1 MPIVKPISGHTS
13 CKGIYR
19 YLTNR
24 NRALASDYINLDV
37 PERIDGQPF
46 DWAKVMDDTRRR
58 NGNDRAWGGHRART
72 YKHYVL
78 SPDPEDG
85 IGLDA
90 LRELAVAWAE
100 KHFADYEVAIVYHD
114 DNERGIPHAH
124 VVVNN
129 TNLATGKRLQDPDP
143 KALKHS
149 AQEMAR
155 ERHLRDLDTDMPQL
169 DSRKPDRFKR
179 APSYQAVYRRRSEK
193 AIEAEGAYSWVADI
207 RRRVGIARSVARS
220 EREFRSVLKSIGIDI
235 ADNSPKAARRDWIY
249 SFSEHPT
256 WKITGENLGVAYGRE
271 AVTRKV
277 NGSFGRL
284 SDASERQIARV
295 ARTAYE
301 LDDLERLRALAE
313 AVEYV
318 ERNRIRDQHQLDES
332 EAPAEVAEVVR
343 DAGILPE
350 RSAPKVVNENRKQR
364 KERESRRTGK
374 DQRTA
379 QSRDRAEKHEKGR

>member
-13 CKGIYR
+13 CRGIYR
-19 YLTNR
+19 YLTKK

-37 PERIDGQPF
+37 PEQIEGGPF
-46 DWAKVMDDTRRR
+46 DWADVMDDTRRR

-90 LRELAVAWAE
+90 LRELATVWAQ

-149 AQEMAR
+149 AQEMAM

-169 DSRKPDRFKR
+169 DSRRPDRFKN
-179 APSYQAVYRRRSEK
+179 ASTHQAVYRRRSEK
-193 AIEAEGAYSWVADI
+193 AIEAEGGYSWVADI

-220 EREFRSVLKSIGIDI
+220 EREFRSVLKSIGIEVS
-235 ADNSPKAARRDWIY
+235 DNSPKAARRDWVY
-249 SFSEHPT
+249 SFTDHPT
-256 WKITGENLGVAYGRE
+256 RRITGENLGVAYGKE
-271 AVTRKV
+271 AITRKV

-284 SDASERQIARV
+284 SDASERQIAKV

-301 LDDLERLRALAE
+301 LDDLEKLRALAD

-318 ERNRIRDQHQLDES
+318 ERNRIRDERQLAES
-332 EAPAEVAEVVR
+332 GAPAEVAELVK

-350 RSAPKVVNENRKQR
+350 KSVPRVVNESKRRKY
-364 KERESRRTGK
+364 EHETRRTGK
-374 DQRTA
+374 DQRTT
-379 QSRDRAEKHEKGR
+379 QNRNRTQKRGKDR

>member
-13 CKGIYR
+13 CRGIYR
-19 YLTNR
+19 YLTKND
-24 NRALASDYINLDV
+24 RALASDYLNLDV
-37 PERIDGQPF
+37 PERIEGQPF

-100 KHFADYEVAIVYHD
+100 RHFADYEVAIVYHD

-129 TNLATGKRLQDPDP
+129 TNLATGNRLQDPDP

-149 AQEMAR
+149 AQEMAQ

-169 DSRKPDRFKR
+169 DSRRPDRFR
-179 APSYQAVYRRRSEK
+179 SAPTHQAVYRRRSEK
-193 AIEAEGAYSWVADI
+193 AIEAEGGYSWVSDI

-220 EREFRSVLKSIGIDI
+220 EREFRNVLSSIGVEV
-235 ADNSPKAARRDWIY
+235 ADNSPKAARRDWVY
-249 SFSEHPT
+249 SFSDHPS
-256 WKITGENLGVAYGRE
+256 WRITGENLGVAYGRE
-271 AVTRKV
+271 AVTRRV
-277 NGSFGRL
+277 SGSFGRL
-284 SDASERQIARV
+284 SDASERQIAKV

-301 LDDLERLRALAE
+301 LDDLEKLRALAD

-318 ERNRIRDQHQLDES
+318 ERNRIRDRRQLEES
-332 EAPAEVAEVVR
+332 EAPTEGAELVR

-350 RSAPKVVNENRKQR
+350 WSAPRVVRENKQQR
-364 KERESRRTGK
+364 QDREDRRSGKE
-374 DQRTA
+374 QRST
-379 QSRDRAEKHEKGR
+379 QSRDRAEKREKGR

>member
-19 YLTNR
+19 YLTKK
-24 NRALASDYINLDV
+24 NRALASDYLNLDV
-37 PERIDGQPF
+37 PERNGEDPF
-46 DWAKVMDDTRRR
+46 DWAKAMDDTRRR

-100 KHFADYEVAIVYHD
+100 KHFSDYEVAIVYHD

-129 TNLATGKRLQDPDP
+129 TNLATGNRLQDPDP

-155 ERHLRDLDTDMPQL
+155 ERHLRDLDTGMPQL
-169 DSRKPDRFKR
+169 DSRRPDRFKR
-179 APSYQAVYRRRSEK
+179 APTHQAVYRRRSEK
-193 AIEAEGAYSWVADI
+193 AIEDEGGYSWVADI

-220 EREFRSVLKSIGIDI
+220 EREFRSVLSSIGIEVS
-235 ADNSPKAARRDWIY
+235 DNSPKSARRDWVY
-249 SFSEHPT
+249 SFSDHPT
-256 WKITGENLGVAYGRE
+256 WRITGENLGVAYGRE
-271 AVTRKV
+271 AVTRKI

-284 SDASERQIARV
+284 SDASERQVAKV
-295 ARTAYE
+295 ARTAYKLE
-301 LDDLERLRALAE
+301 DLEKLRALAD
-313 AVEYV
+313 AIEYV
-318 ERNRIRDQHQLDES
+318 ERNRIRDQRQLEES
-332 EAPAEVAEVVR
+332 EAPVEVADLVR

-350 RSAPKVVNENRKQR
+350 RSAPKIVRENKQQQQN
-364 KERESRRTGK
+364 REGRRNGEK
-374 DQRTA
+374 QRTA
-379 QSRDRAEKHEKGR
+379 QGRDRTEKREKGR

>member
-19 YLTNR
+19 YLTKR
-24 NRALASDYINLDV
+24 NRALASDYLNLDV
-37 PERIDGQPF
+37 PERIEGQHF
-46 DWAKVMDDTRRR
+46 DWAEVMDDTRRR
-58 NGNDRAWGGHRART
+58 NGNDRSWGGHRART

-90 LRELAVAWAE
+90 LRELATAWAE

-169 DSRKPDRFKR
+169 DSRRPDRFR
-179 APSYQAVYRRRSEK
+179 NAPTHQAVYRRRSEK
-193 AIEAEGAYSWVADI
+193 AIEAEGGYSWVSDI
-207 RRRVGIARSVARS
+207 RRRVGIACSVARS
-220 EREFRSVLKSIGIDI
+220 EREFRSVLSSIGIEV
-235 ADNSPKAARRDWIY
+235 ADNSPKAARRDWVY

-271 AVTRKV
+271 AVTRKIS
-277 NGSFGRL
+277 GSFGRL
-284 SDASERQIARV
+284 SDASERQIAKV

-301 LDDLERLRALAE
+301 LDDLERLRALAD

-318 ERNRIRDQHQLDES
+318 ERNRIRDERQLEES
-332 EAPAEVAEVVR
+332 GASTEIADVIKST
-343 DAGILPE
+343 GILPE
-350 RSAPKVVNENRKQR
+350 RSTPKIVSENRKPQ
-364 KERESRRTGK
+364 KERESCRAGR

-379 QSRDRAEKHEKGR
+379 QNRDRAEKREKGR

>member
-19 YLTNR
+19 YLTKND
-24 NRALASDYINLDV
+24 RALASDYLNLDV
-37 PERIDGQPF
+37 PERIEGQPF

-100 KHFADYEVAIVYHD
+100 RHFADYEVAIVYHD

-129 TNLATGKRLQDPDP
+129 TNLATGNRLQDPDP

-149 AQEMAR
+149 AQEMAQ

-169 DSRKPDRFKR
+169 DSRRPDRFR
-179 APSYQAVYRRRSEK
+179 SAPTHQAVYRRRSEK
-193 AIEAEGAYSWVADI
+193 AIEAEGGYSWVSDI

-220 EREFRSVLKSIGIDI
+220 EREFRNVLSSIGVEV
-235 ADNSPKAARRDWIY
+235 ADNSPKAARRDWVY
-249 SFSEHPT
+249 SFSDHPS
-256 WKITGENLGVAYGRE
+256 WRITGENLGVAYGRE
-271 AVTRKV
+271 AVTRRV
-277 NGSFGRL
+277 SGSFGRL
-284 SDASERQIARV
+284 SDASERQIAKV

-301 LDDLERLRALAE
+301 LDDLEKLRALAD

-318 ERNRIRDQHQLDES
+318 ERNRIRDRRQLEES
-332 EAPAEVAEVVR
+332 EAPTEVAELVR

-350 RSAPKVVNENRKQR
+350 WSAPRVVRENKQQR
-364 KERESRRTGK
+364 QDREDRRSGKE
-374 DQRTA
+374 QRST
-379 QSRDRAEKHEKGR
+379 QSRDRAEKREKGR

>member
-19 YLTNR
+19 YLTKR
-24 NRALASDYINLDV
+24 NRALASDYLNLDV
-37 PERIDGQPF
+37 PERDGDDPF
-46 DWAKVMDDTRRR
+46 DWAEVMDDTRRR

-90 LRELAVAWAE
+90 LRELATAWAE
-100 KHFADYEVAIVYHD
+100 KNFTDYEVAIVYHD

-155 ERHLRDLDTDMPQL
+155 GRHLRDLDTDMPQL
-169 DSRKPDRFKR
+169 DSRKPDRFR
-179 APSYQAVYRRRSEK
+179 NAPTHQAVYRRRSEK
-193 AIEAEGAYSWVADI
+193 AIEAEGGYSWVSDI

-220 EREFRSVLKSIGIDI
+220 EREFRSVLKSIGIEV
-235 ADNSPKAARRDWIY
+235 ADNSPKAARRDWVY

-271 AVTRKV
+271 SVTRKIS
-277 NGSFGRL
+277 GSFGRL
-284 SDASERQIARV
+284 SDASERQIAKV

-301 LDDLERLRALAE
+301 LDDLERLRALAD

-318 ERNRIRDQHQLDES
+318 ERNRIRDQRQLDES
-332 EAPAEVAEVVR
+332 EAPAEVAELVR

-350 RSAPKVVNENRKQR
+350 RSAPRVVNENRKQR
-364 KERESRRTGK
+364 KERESRRAGK

-379 QSRDRAEKHEKGR
+379 QSRERAEKHEKVR

>member
-13 CKGIYR
+13 CRGIYR
-19 YLTNR
+19 YLTKND
-24 NRALASDYINLDV
+24 RALASDYLNLDV
-37 PERIDGQPF
+37 PERIEGQPF

-78 SPDPEDG
+78 SPDPGDG

-100 KHFADYEVAIVYHD
+100 RHFADYEVAIVYHD

-129 TNLATGKRLQDPDP
+129 TNLATGNRLQDPDP

-149 AQEMAR
+149 AQEMAQ

-169 DSRKPDRFKR
+169 DSRRPDRFR
-179 APSYQAVYRRRSEK
+179 SAPTHQAVYRRRSEK
-193 AIEAEGAYSWVADI
+193 AIEAEGGYSWVSDI

-220 EREFRSVLKSIGIDI
+220 EREFRNVLSSIGVEV
-235 ADNSPKAARRDWIY
+235 ADNSPKAARRDWVY
-249 SFSEHPT
+249 SFSDHPS
-256 WKITGENLGVAYGRE
+256 WRITGENLGVAYGRE
-271 AVTRKV
+271 AVTRRV
-277 NGSFGRL
+277 SGSFGRL
-284 SDASERQIARV
+284 SDASERQIAKV

-301 LDDLERLRALAE
+301 LDDLEKLRALAD

-318 ERNRIRDQHQLDES
+318 ERNRIRDRRQLEES
-332 EAPAEVAEVVR
+332 EAPTEGAELVR

-350 RSAPKVVNENRKQR
+350 WSAPRVVRENKQQR
-364 KERESRRTGK
+364 QDREDRRSGKE
-374 DQRTA
+374 QRST
-379 QSRDRAEKHEKGR
+379 QSRDRAEKREKGR

>member
-19 YLTNR
+19 YLTKK

-37 PERIDGQPF
+37 PEQIEGQPF
-46 DWAKVMDDTRRR
+46 DWAEVMDDTRRR
-58 NGNDRAWGGHRART
+58 NGNDRSWGGHRART

-100 KHFADYEVAIVYHD
+100 KHFGDYEVAIVYHD

-129 TNLATGKRLQDPDP
+129 TNLATGRRLQDPDP
-143 KALKHS
+143 RALKHS
-149 AQEMAR
+149 AQEMAK
-155 ERHLRDLDTDMPQL
+155 ERNLRDLDTDMPQL
-169 DSRKPDRFKR
+169 DSRRPDRFKM
-179 APSYQAVYRRRSEK
+179 APTHQAVYRRRSEK
-193 AIEAEGAYSWVADI
+193 AIEAEGGYSWVADI

-220 EREFRSVLKSIGIDI
+220 DREFRSVLKSIGIDV
-235 ADNSPKAARRDWIY
+235 ADNSPKAARRDWVY

-271 AVTRKV
+271 AVTRKIS
-277 NGSFGRL
+277 GSFGRL
-284 SDASERQIARV
+284 SDASERQIAKV

-301 LDDLERLRALAE
+301 LDDLARLRALAD

-318 ERNRIRDQHQLDES
+318 ERNHIRDERQLDES
-332 EAPAEVAEVVR
+332 DAPSEVAELVR

-350 RSAPKVVNENRKQR
+350 RSAPRVVNENRKLQ
-364 KERESRRTGK
+364 KERDIRRAGK
-374 DQRTA
+374 EQRST
-379 QSRDRAEKHEKGR
+379 QNRNRAEKREKGR

>member
-19 YLTNR
+19 YLTKR
-24 NRALASDYINLDV
+24 NRALASDYLNLDV
-37 PERIDGQPF
+37 PERDGDDPF
-46 DWAKVMDDTRRR
+46 DWAEVMDDTRRR

-90 LRELAVAWAE
+90 LRELATAWAE
-100 KHFADYEVAIVYHD
+100 KNFTDYEVAIVYHD

-155 ERHLRDLDTDMPQL
+155 GRHLRDLDTDMPQL
-169 DSRKPDRFKR
+169 DSRKPDRFR
-179 APSYQAVYRRRSEK
+179 NAPTHQAVYRRRSEK
-193 AIEAEGAYSWVADI
+193 AIEAEGGYSWVSDI

-220 EREFRSVLKSIGIDI
+220 EREFRSVLKSIGIEV
-235 ADNSPKAARRDWIY
+235 ADNSPKAARRDWVY
-249 SFSEHPT
+249 SFSEHPA

-271 AVTRKV
+271 SVTRKIS
-277 NGSFGRL
+277 GSFGRL
-284 SDASERQIARV
+284 SDASERQIAKV

-301 LDDLERLRALAE
+301 LDDLERLRALAD

-318 ERNRIRDQHQLDES
+318 ERNRIRDQRQLDES
-332 EAPAEVAEVVR
+332 EAPAEVAELVR

-350 RSAPKVVNENRKQR
+350 RSAPRVVNENRKQQ
-364 KERESRRTGK
+364 KERESRRAGK

-379 QSRDRAEKHEKGR
+379 QSRERAEKHEKGR